1 MDKKESLEK
10 ELNSIVNE
18 SNDNI
23 VVADQNGIVIRVSEK
38 CIFAYGKEKTEL
50 IGHHVNELEERG
62 VFTPSVSKKVMETNK
77 RYQLMQKTLT
87 GRIVMASGIPLFDN
101 NNDLFRIISFSH
113 DLTEIENIKSD
124 YEKLEKQM
132 IHVKSELDHYR
143 DLEKKGIIIK
153 SLEMKKAWNTVNLS
167 SKTDA
172 SVLLLG
178 ESGVGKSL
186 LANALHTAS
195 ERKIYPFI
203 DINCGAI
210 PESLFESEMFG
221 YEVGAF
227 TGAGKSGK
235 PGLIELANKGTL
247 FLDEIAELPLDLQVK
262 LLKVIEE
269 KEVTRIGGTDSIEVD
284 FRLITATNQDLK
296 ERVREKLFRQD
307 LYYRLNVIPIEI
319 PSLKNRKE
327 DIYQL
332 ANQFLTKYNQKYNRN
347 KKFHTST
354 INKFTEYNWPGN
366 VRELDN
372 LVERLV
378 IITEDEEIKYEFRQS
393 NSKDEA
399 VNQIDGWSFD
409 IYEEEGITL
418 QEAFKNIEA
427 KILNQAVEEKLSTY
441 EISRRLGI
449 SQPTVV
455 RRLKELSDSKKLEQ

>member
-1 MDKKESLEK
+1 MEEKEYLEQ
-10 ELNSIVNE
+10 ELNSIINE

-23 VVADQNGIVIRVSEK
+23 VVTDQNGIVLRVSEK
-38 CIFAYGKEKTEL
+38 CVFAYGKKKSDL
-50 IGHHVNELEERG
+50 IGQHVNELEEQG

-87 GRIVMASGIPLFDN
+87 GRVVMAVGIPLFNSDN
-101 NNDLFRIISFSH
+101 NLFRIISFSH

-124 YEKLEKQM
+124 YKRLEKQM
-132 IHVKSELDHYR
+132 IHVKGELEHYR
-143 DLEKKGIIIK
+143 HLEEKGIIIK
-153 SLEMKKAWNTVNLS
+153 SIGMIKAWDLVNLA

-178 ESGVGKSL
+178 ETGVGKSL

-195 ERKIYPFI
+195 DRKNYPFI
-203 DINCGAI
+203 NINCGAI
-210 PESLFESEMFG
+210 PEDLFESEMFG
-221 YEVGAF
+221 YEAGAF
-227 TGAGKSGK
+227 TGAGKLGK

-269 KEVTRIGGTDSIEVD
+269 KRVNRIGGTDSIEVD
-284 FRLITATNQDLK
+284 FRLIAATNQNLK
-296 ERVREKLFRQD
+296 EKVEEKMFRED

-332 ANQFLTKYNQKYNRN
+332 AQQFLTKYNQKYQRN
-347 KKFHTST
+347 KKFHVST
-354 INKFTEYNWPGN
+354 LNNFVEYDWPGN
-366 VRELDN
+366 VRELEN
-372 LVERLV
+372 LIERLV
-378 IITEDEEIKYEFRQS
+378 IITEDEKIRYNFKKSSLQ
-393 NSKDEA
+393 DETT
-399 VNQIDGWSFD
+399 NQIEGWSFD
-409 IYEEEGITL
+409 LYEEEGITL
-418 QEAFKNIEA
+418 QEAFKNIETL
-427 KILNQAVEEKLSTY
+427 ILNQALEKKLSTY

-455 RRLKELSDSKKLEQ
+455 RRLKKLNDSNKIT